1 MGNESAPEDIFYVWH
16 LPVRITH
23 WVNVV
28 AFFTLAI
35 TGFYIGAPSIALH
48 GSPMLQVRIVH
59 MLAGY
64 VLTCSVA
71 VRVVWAFIGD
81 HGASWQSFF
90 PYLKKGGWEKI
101 RQELRFYLFLRPN
114 PRRAARSSTCRTS
127 SCARVLV
134 RDNHRFCAALT
145 QRESQRCWAT
155 LRMALS
161 PRVAT
166 IRSARSRHRNVAFA
180 GLHGRAH
187 LRGGPTRHQRAERTV
202 IEHRYGLHG
211 TRAAFMRASCWELR
225 GRSSGRW
232 AKISLRTVR
241 RPPG

>member
-1 MGNESAPEDIFYVWH
+1 MGNASAPEDIFYVWH

-35 TGFYIGAPSIALH
+35 TGFYIGAPSIVLH
-48 GSPMLQVRIVH
+48 GPPMLQVQIVH

-101 RQELRFYLFLRPN
+101 HQELRFYLFLRPQ
-114 PRRAARSSTCRTS
+114 PPSSS
-127 SCARVLV
+127 AVVNVSHFFVLLAFLFEIVTGFALLSLSGSHNVAGPLFGWLFLLVAPQYV
-134 RDNHRFCAALT
+134 RLAHVMVMWLLLAFTVEHIYVAALLDI
-145 QRESQRCWAT
+145 RERSG
-155 LRMALS
+155 LLS
-161 PRVAT
+161 SIVT
-166 IRSARSRHRNVAFA
+166 GYMGHERH
-180 GLHGRAH
+180 
-187 LRGGPTRHQRAERTV
+187 
-202 IEHRYGLHG
+202 
-211 TRAAFMRASCWELR
+211 S
-225 GRSSGRW
+225 
-232 AKISLRTVR
+232 
-241 RPPG
+241 